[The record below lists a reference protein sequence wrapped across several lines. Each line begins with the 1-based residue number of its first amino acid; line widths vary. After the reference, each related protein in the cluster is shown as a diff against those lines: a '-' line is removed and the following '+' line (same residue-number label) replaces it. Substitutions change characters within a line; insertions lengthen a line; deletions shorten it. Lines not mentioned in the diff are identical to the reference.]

1 MTIWEQSQLLD
12 EVVLKSTGETIKGII
27 SSRHIGKDYT
37 FMIKNGQSR
46 VINATDVAIFRK
58 FKNEEYKSAQDRVMK
73 EGEVLING
81 DAKNAYFF
89 NLETTETGI
98 ILDQEQASM
107 QTSCGDTI
115 VVEAN
120 VGNPLAAITIA
131 KAQLKE
137 IETVNAKGKKIKE
150 QKYVVTFV
158 DLLQSKSIGVREVT
172 SLGHV
177 KFTLPITESGDYV
190 MQIQG
195 KDGYI
200 VIYVPK
206 DNSIQ

>member
-1 MTIWEQSQLLD
+1 M
-12 EVVLKSTGETIKGII
+12 
-27 SSRHIGKDYT
+27 
-37 FMIKNGQSR
+37 MKNGQSR
-46 VINATDVAIFRK
+46 IISATDVAVFRK
-58 FKNEEYKSAQDRVMK
+58 LRNEEYKSAQDRVMS

-89 NLETTETGI
+89 NLENTETCV

-107 QTSCGDTI
+107 QLSCGDTI

-120 VGNPLAAITIA
+120 IGNPLATITIA

-137 IETVNAKGKKIKE
+137 IETVNAKGKRIKE
-150 QKYVVTFV
+150 EKYVVTLV
-158 DLLQSKSIGVREVT
+158 DLLQSKNIGVREVT
-172 SLGHV
+172 SLGHI

-195 KDGYI
+195 KDGFI

-206 DNSIQ
+206 DN